1 MNEVQEAAMAW
12 GTLTTLGVVIGGLVW
27 LTTRDSTPIERRA
40 QRMAAIGATFG
51 VGLVAL
57 AEWWLYSNIDATLGA
72 YMLVPSIV
80 LGGLA
85 FFFGGKIGYQ
95 AAGGGKEENYTNAS
109 AITVEEE
116 TLDHQE
122 GIWSRLCELPHL
134 RETLSGEL
142 INLATGDRLY
152 WVKLD
157 GAKCVE
163 MKLAGKTH
171 ITASRYQTLSK
182 YLAVQEGI
190 ARSLGLN
197 PIASKT

>member
-95 AAGGGKEENYTNAS
+95 AAGGGKEENHTNAL